1 MTGSARPG
9 RTRGGL
15 RGGAPVALVG
25 LAGAL
30 AVPAARAQGPVL
42 YAPNQA
48 SASVSVIDARTRRV
62 LETVDLQALGFAA
75 DSRPHHTVVEPDGSY
90 WYVSLIGARKVLK
103 FDRANRL
110 AGQADVEAAGML
122 ALDPSSDRLLVA
134 PSMTAVNP
142 PSRIGV
148 VDRRTMRTLEPLE
161 VLVARPHALALHPR
175 GRYAYVGSVATNQ
188 LAVVDLE
195 TERVAPVTVDGPPNT
210 FVQFAVAPDG
220 SRLVV
225 TGQLSGDLLVFDLAD
240 PGAPR
245 YLTRVHVG
253 AGPYHPAY
261 APDGRAVYV
270 AVQRDN
276 AVAIVDAR
284 DWRVRST
291 IRDSAL
297 AQPHGL
303 APSRDG
309 RWLFVSNENVGG
321 PAPAGAH
328 AEHGGMRHDAP
339 AASPAG
345 RVAVIDLAAGRVVAA
360 VDTGRQTAGLSL
372 SPTP

>member
-1 MTGSARPG
+1 MTDAAGGGS
-9 RTRGGL
+9 TRGGL
-15 RGGAPVALVG
+15 RAPVALAG
-25 LAGAL
+25 LAILL
-30 AVPAARAQGPVL
+30 APPAARAQGPFL

-48 SASVSVIDARTRRV
+48 AATVSVIDAGSRRV
-62 LETVDLQALGFAA
+62 VETVDLRALGFAA
-75 DSRPHHTVVEPDGSY
+75 DSRPHHTAVEPDGSH
-90 WYVSLIGARKVLK
+90 WYVSLIGARRVLK

-110 AGQADVEAAGML
+110 VGQVEVEAAGML
-122 ALDPSSDRLLVA
+122 VLDPTGGRLLVA

-148 VDRRTMRTLEPLE
+148 VDRRAMRTLEPLE

-188 LAVVDLE
+188 IAVVDLE
-195 TERVAPVTVDGPPNT
+195 TERVTPVAVDGPPNT

-240 PGAPR
+240 PAAPR

-261 APDGRAVYV
+261 APGGAAVYV

-284 DWRVRST
+284 DWSVRQVL
-291 IRDSAL
+291 RDSAF

-309 RWLFVSNENVGG
+309 RWLFVSNENVGAPP
-321 PAPAGAH
+321 PAAGH

-339 AASPAG
+339 ATSPSG
-345 RVAVIDLAAGRVVAA
+345 RVAVVDLTAGRVVAA
-360 VDTGRQTAGLSL
+360 VETGRQTAGLSL